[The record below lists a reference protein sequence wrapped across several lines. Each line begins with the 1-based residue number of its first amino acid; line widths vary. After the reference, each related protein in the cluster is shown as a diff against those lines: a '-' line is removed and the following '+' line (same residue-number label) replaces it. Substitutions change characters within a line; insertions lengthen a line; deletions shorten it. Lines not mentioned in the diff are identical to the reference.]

1 MGNLRALFIAC
12 LCWAGTAHAGLEKH
26 SFSYAGAER
35 EYWLALPEGSG
46 PWPLVLALH
55 GGGGRAK
62 GMERLSSFAALG
74 SKEHFAV
81 CYPESV
87 GNNWNDG
94 RQDFKIGDTDD
105 SGFLAALAQGLVEQK
120 LARAS
125 QLYVCGISNG
135 GMMSLRLACEHA
147 DLFAAVGV
155 VAASLPATFPCK
167 PSALPLC
174 FIFGR
179 QDPLMPY
186 AGGPIRLFRGARS
199 RGKVLPLEE
208 SLALW
213 AKANACSS
221 PVTLT
226 LPDLDPKDG
235 TRIKHRIYASCSRE
249 LELYWVEG
257 GGHAWPGG
265 WPYMGEWA
273 IGRTSRDM
281 NASQALCDFFKRQEK
296 R

>member
-1 MGNLRALFIAC
+1 MGDLKGDL
-12 LCWAGTAHAGLEKH
+12 AGRFRFVAASRGPGWLGKAQPQFWRLGAGIL
-26 SFSYAGAER
+26 AGPAR
-35 EYWLALPEGSG
+35 RPRT
-46 PWPLVLALH
+46 PWPLVHGPARRGRPGQGHGALELPSQPWAPRRGLAIL
-55 GGGGRAK
+55 
-62 GMERLSSFAALG
+62 LS
-74 SKEHFAV
+74 
-81 CYPESV
+81 ESV

-120 LARAS
+120 LANPSR
-125 QLYVCGISNG
+125 LYVCGISNG

-155 VAASLPATFPCK
+155 VAASQPATFHCQ

-208 SLALW
+208 TLASGAPRW
-213 AKANACSS
+213 PWPPSASACPTWTPRTAPASS
-221 PVTLT
+221 TGFTHL
-226 LPDLDPKDG
+226 
-235 TRIKHRIYASCSRE
+235 YAGIWSF
-249 LELYWVEG
+249 
-257 GGHAWPGG
+257 
-265 WPYMGEWA
+265 
-273 IGRTSRDM
+273 T
-281 NASQALCDFFKRQEK
+281 
-296 R
+296 